1 MARDNQRDLFPGALE
16 MMVLQ
21 TLRRRP
27 LHGYAI
33 AKTIKESAADLLVIE
48 EGSLYP
54 ALQRMLR
61 AKWVKAEW
69 GRSARN
75 RRVRIY
81 SITAKGRKQ
90 LEEHRSAYE
99 RMLRGISLV
108 MKAAEREA
116 NS

>member
-1 MARDNQRDLFPGALE
+1 

-21 TLRRRP
+21 TLRHQP

-33 AKTIKESAADLLVIE
+33 AKNLKESSADLLVIE

-69 GRSARN
+69 GLSARN

-81 SITAKGRKQ
+81 SITAKGRQQ
-90 LEEHRSAYE
+90 LEEQRSAYE
-99 RMLRGISLV
+99 RMLQGIGLV
-108 MKAAEREA
+108 MKAAEQGA
-116 NS
+116 KS

>member
-1 MARDNQRDLFPGALE
+1 MPPDNQRDLFPGALE

-21 TLRRRP
+21 TLRRQP

-33 AKTIKESAADLLVIE
+33 AKTIKERSVDLLAIE
-48 EGSLYP
+48 DSSLYP
-54 ALQRMLR
+54 ALQRMLG

-69 GRSARN
+69 GLSARN

-90 LEEHRSAYE
+90 LEAQCSSYE
-99 RMLRGISLV
+99 RMLRGIGLV
-108 MKAAEREA
+108 MKAAEEGTG
-116 NS
+116 S